1 MNPIYRD
8 RVEASIEIWGN
19 ILKRN
24 LVKRG
29 VVVDLLRKTYE
40 KRGVEPIRGKT
51 KIDIYDKEMAT
62 LYLVGKYGLGL
73 DEKEAPEIFG
83 KVFRN
88 EILYEKAFYEVLNG
102 LPSAEVIK
110 KYFGK
115 VDENVI
121 FRVLRLGLTKTLLGW
136 EEEGNLIKVIKSFIE
151 SFPQYVNRL
160 NSFIRFYIALRLAER
175 IVNHEIRNRLEKE
188 AYKHSMCVKFG
199 SLKNAPPDS
208 LVREIAV
215 YVFKGKEF
223 EVNSV
228 LNLEKGIE
236 LKG

>member
-1 MNPIYRD
+1 MDPLYRD

-19 ILKRN
+19 ILRRN
-24 LVKRG
+24 LTERADVVK
-29 VVVDLLRKTYE
+29 LLREVYE
-40 KRGVEPIRGKT
+40 ERGVEPIRGKT
-51 KIDIYDKEMAT
+51 KINIYDKEMAT

-73 DEKEAPEIFG
+73 DEDQYPEIFG

-88 EILYEKAFYEVLNG
+88 EVLYEKAFSEVLNG
-102 LPSAEVIK
+102 SPPREVLER
-110 KYFGK
+110 YFRE
-115 VDENVI
+115 VNENVI

-136 EEEGNLIKVIKSFIE
+136 EAEENLIKVIKLFLRN
-151 SFPQYVNRL
+151 FPRYSIRL

-175 IVNHEIRNRLEKE
+175 IVKREIRNRLEKE

-208 LVREIAV
+208 LIREIAV
-215 YVFKGKEF
+215 NVFKGKEF
-223 EVNSV
+223 EVNTV

-236 LKG
+236 LSS